1 MAHMERTLTIIK
13 PDAVRNAHTG
23 AILEK
28 IECAGF
34 KIVALK
40 MMQLSTRQ
48 AECFYVEHIH
58 KPFYHELIDYMTASP
73 VVVAVLEKEDAV
85 EDYRRLVGHTSPQR
99 AESGTLRALY
109 GKDVTQ
115 NAVHASDSIVSSQRE
130 CSFFFSDSEMI

>member
-58 KPFYHELIDYMTASP
+58 KPFYRELIDYMTASP